1 MGCSVSDLRHCCNC
15 FRLAVYH
22 GGFQDQWV
30 NQRLK
35 VRKARFTWH
44 AMNSLKFYKLFL
56 YKFIT
61 TTTPPGK
68 SRDKTAKL
76 FFSPVFEVRKKEK
89 PAQSSKRQRS
99 RSCRSRFPQ
108 AIMALYLL
116 EGEEQNRHQVS
127 LRLLVLNSY
136 MYFKRSCE
144 FYLVIGIPA
153 QDRCKM
159 PMGFLPVW
167 EILSEMSEPK
177 DLYSSLIVLICSK
190 DSRAGLIEGRR
201 KFPQAMTTLKE
212 AEIMNKAQQ

>member
-76 FFSPVFEVRKKEK
+76 FFSLLFLKYERRK
-89 PAQSSKRQRS
+89 S
-99 RSCRSRFPQ
+99 RHK
-108 AIMALYLL
+108 A
-116 EGEEQNRHQVS
+116 V
-127 LRLLVLNSY
+127 
-136 MYFKRSCE
+136 
-144 FYLVIGIPA
+144 
-153 QDRCKM
+153 
-159 PMGFLPVW
+159 
-167 EILSEMSEPK
+167 
-177 DLYSSLIVLICSK
+177 K
-190 DSRAGLIEGRR
+190 DSRAGLAEADSHKQLWRFIFLRE
-201 KFPQAMTTLKE
+201 KSKIDTKCPSNFWCLIVTCTLSGHV
-212 AEIMNKAQQ
+212 NFTLS

>member
-1 MGCSVSDLRHCCNC
+1 MIVCKTGFAIWSASKYIKILFLVISNGLLCVRFKALLQLFQTGGLPWWFSRSMSESKTQGQKSQIHLTCNEL
-15 FRLAVYH
+15 FEI
-22 GGFQDQWV
+22 
-30 NQRLK
+30 
-35 VRKARFTWH
+35 
-44 AMNSLKFYKLFL
+44 YKLFL

-89 PAQSSKRQRS
+89 PAQSSKRQQS

-159 PMGFLPVW
+159 PMGFLPV
-167 EILSEMSEPK
+167 
-177 DLYSSLIVLICSK
+177 
-190 DSRAGLIEGRR
+190 
-201 KFPQAMTTLKE
+201 
-212 AEIMNKAQQ
+212 